1 MIGYIFGFFS
11 EKIMVIL
18 GTLLALSIVGNVY
31 LNYRTNSLQNEL
43 AYSQMNISLLNETI
57 EKQNKAIKDIEAST
71 QGLNKELNDI
81 SSKYQEILFTQQENV
96 EDFSKKNNIS
106 INEIKFI
113 LEKNKIQ
120 RGLDAFFKKH

>member
-1 MIGYIFGFFS
+1 MLGSIFGFFS
-11 EKIMVIL
+11 DKIMVII
-18 GTLLALSIVGNVY
+18 GTLLALSIVVNVY
-31 LNYRTNSLQNEL
+31 LNYRTNSLKNEL
-43 AYSQMNISLLNETI
+43 VYSQMNISLLNETI
-57 EKQNKAIKDIEAST
+57 EKQNRAIKDMEAST

-106 INEIKFI
+106 INESKLI

>member
-1 MIGYIFGFFS
+1 MLGSIFSFFS
-11 EKIMVIL
+11 DKIMVIL

-43 AYSQMNISLLNETI
+43 VYSQMNISLLNETI
-57 EKQNKAIKDIEAST
+57 EKQNRAIKDMEAST

-106 INEIKFI
+106 INESKLI

>member
-1 MIGYIFGFFS
+1 MLGSIFSFFS
-11 EKIMVIL
+11 DKIMVIL

-43 AYSQMNISLLNETI
+43 VYSQMNISLLNETI
-57 EKQNKAIKDIEAST
+57 EKQNRAIKDMEAST

-96 EDFSKKNNIS
+96 EDFSKKNDIS
-106 INEIKFI
+106 INESKLI

>member
-1 MIGYIFGFFS
+1 MIGSIFGFFS
-11 EKIMVIL
+11 DKIMVIL

-43 AYSQMNISLLNETI
+43 VYSQMNISLLNETI
-57 EKQNKAIKDIEAST
+57 EKQNKAIKDMEAST

-106 INEIKFI
+106 INESKLII
-113 LEKNKIQ
+113 EKNKIQ

>member
-1 MIGYIFGFFS
+1 MLGSIFGFFS
-11 EKIMVIL
+11 DKIMVIL

-57 EKQNKAIKDIEAST
+57 EKQNRAIKDMEAST

-106 INEIKFI
+106 INESKLII
-113 LEKNKIQ
+113 EKNKIQ

>member
-1 MIGYIFGFFS
+1 MLGSIFSFFS
-11 EKIMVIL
+11 DKIMVIL

-31 LNYRTNSLQNEL
+31 LNYRTNSLKNEL
-43 AYSQMNISLLNETI
+43 VYSQMNISLLNETI
-57 EKQNKAIKDIEAST
+57 EKQNRAIKDMEAST

-106 INEIKFI
+106 INESKLI